1 MKPPLL
7 PQVLRLALL
16 LSASFYSFAQPTLP
30 PAKPLSRQQCVD
42 FALQNQP
49 LVRQALIDQEIGER
63 NIRIGLASWLPQ
75 LQGTAT
81 LAHNLQLPASV
92 FPNLNDPAA
101 APQIVRVGVKNTSAL
116 GLQATQLIYSNDV
129 IRAARAARYI
139 RQQTSQNTTGFK
151 IDVVTGVSKAFY
163 DILLTQERLRI
174 LDEAIRRQEKQLK
187 DARAQYDV
195 GLVDKTDYKRA
206 AIAVRNAYA
215 DRRSTSESLKGK
227 QAYLKQLMGLAPET
241 NLALAYDTL
250 QLVQETALDTTEQLS
265 YERRIEVQQLQTQQ
279 RLQHLNVDFYR
290 YGFLPSLSAYGN
302 YNRVFQNNE
311 FGSLYNQAFP
321 NSQVGLQLAVP
332 IFTGTRRVQNLRIA
346 ELQSQRLDLD
356 LADTRNQINT
366 EYQQALAT
374 YKSALN
380 DLKTQGV
387 NVDDAREVYKII
399 KLQYDEG
406 LKTYLEVITAENDLR
421 SAQFN
426 YYNSLYA
433 VLSGKLDVQRALG
446 SITFNQ

>member
-1 MKPPLL
+1 
-7 PQVLRLALL
+7 
-16 LSASFYSFAQPTLP
+16 
-30 PAKPLSRQQCVD
+30 VD

-101 APQIVRVGVKNTSAL
+101 GPQIVRVGVKNTSAL